1 MLQSLTY
8 VVEMLTG
15 SISCFTVHMAGPP
28 DQVSE
33 LGAAYLYAWSTATGS
48 FGARNGAKIA
58 TGRAGQ
64 DDQRDDASLLCLNR
78 RIHQLGLGDLADL
91 AVGETTAAGGPA
103 TVPSSNPAPVT

>member
-1 MLQSLTY
+1 MSRPLPSAPKRTSFASPSGATIRCRFVGIKPRNLYSKPGPKNCSGIGLLQSLTY

-58 TGRAGQ
+58 DR
-64 DDQRDDASLLCLNR
+64 
-78 RIHQLGLGDLADL
+78 
-91 AVGETTAAGGPA
+91 
-103 TVPSSNPAPVT
+103 